1 MKAND
6 NETLLDSVQ
15 EEEVSL
21 FEELGFEDKTK
32 DIEIIKSM
40 AERGDK
46 DAMMIVGNHYL
57 DGDGVEQDFAEACYW
72 YEKSEDAHGM
82 IKIAAIHEQEGNK
95 ELAQEYYQRAIDAP
109 TDKEGRFRADGCIS
123 RAIATMKNNPN
134 QAEEYLK
141 QAIAFGVSEE
151 SLGLI
156 GRIAGILQ
164 TLFFSEKAYDKMVFW
179 GTLALSGDMDEKAKE
194 KLIIACEEYLKNEEA
209 PLKENALNC
218 LEQLANEGFRLA
230 VMGLFIYWAER
241 EKENPEQY
249 KTWLIKAADSGIEF
263 AQFTLAR
270 KYVADGIDKNFPLD
284 PEKGLAYFKKCEE
297 WVLKKE
303 NGEALRRNF
312 YLTAEKKKRELA
324 GEKLDSESGA
334 KTQTKTIQSQQQKN
348 VKTSATTM
356 TQNTTVQNEK
366 KSSSQGGIGALVCGI
381 LSLVIPSIPGII
393 LGIIA
398 VILASRAQKEGP
410 NGKATA
416 AKVCGSIG
424 IVMSA
429 LTFALTSGLLH

>member
-1 MKAND
+1 M
-6 NETLLDSVQ
+6 
-15 EEEVSL
+15 
-21 FEELGFEDKTK
+21 
-32 DIEIIKSM
+32 
-40 AERGDK
+40 
-46 DAMMIVGNHYL
+46 
-57 DGDGVEQDFAEACYW
+57 
-72 YEKSEDAHGM
+72 
-82 IKIAAIHEQEGNK
+82 
-95 ELAQEYYQRAIDAP
+95 
-109 TDKEGRFRADGCIS
+109 
-123 RAIATMKNNPN
+123 
-134 QAEEYLK
+134 
-141 QAIAFGVSEE
+141 
-151 SLGLI
+151 
-156 GRIAGILQ
+156 
-164 TLFFSEKAYDKMVFW
+164 
-179 GTLALSGDMDEKAKE
+179 
-194 KLIIACEEYLKNEEA
+194 
-209 PLKENALNC
+209 
-218 LEQLANEGFRLA
+218 
-230 VMGLFIYWAER
+230 
-241 EKENPEQY
+241 
-249 KTWLIKAADSGIEF
+249 
-263 AQFTLAR
+263 
-270 KYVADGIDKNFPLD
+270 
-284 PEKGLAYFKKCEE
+284 
-297 WVLKKE
+297 KKE

-348 VKTSATTM
+348 VKPSATTM